1 MRPPFVRKR
10 EKPVNNTNLKPFK
23 PGESGN
29 PSGRPKR
36 QPLTDYLKEQLE
48 KEIPQSMLD
57 AMKEGL
63 RTVFF
68 EVYGP
73 KPTFGQ
79 MIAFKLVQ
87 MSAKGDVIAMREL
100 LDRVEGKVTQKTQ
113 LAGLDDGPVQTTITV
128 KFVAANSGEPE

>member
-1 MRPPFVRKR
+1 M
-10 EKPVNNTNLKPFK
+10 NNINLKPFK

-48 KEIPQSMLD
+48 QKIPQSMLD
-57 AMKEGL
+57 AMKEGA
-63 RTVFF
+63 RAVFI

-73 KPTFGQ
+73 TPTFGQ
-79 MIAFKLVQ
+79 MIAFKLVA

-100 LDRVEGKVTQKTQ
+100 LDRVEGRVAQKTQ
-113 LAGLDDGPVQTTITV
+113 LTGLDDEPIQAAITV
-128 KFVAANSGEPE
+128 TFVRPNGHSGNTPRD

>member
-1 MRPPFVRKR
+1 
-10 EKPVNNTNLKPFK
+10 VNNTNLKPFK

-48 KEIPQSMLD
+48 QEIPKSMLD
-57 AMKEGL
+57 AMKEGP
-63 RTVFF
+63 RAVFI

-73 KPTFGQ
+73 TPTFGQ

-87 MSAKGDVIAMREL
+87 MSAKGDVMAMREL
-100 LDRVEGKVTQKTQ
+100 LDRVEGKVAQKTQ
-113 LAGLDDGPVQTTITV
+113 LTGLDDEPIRTAITV
-128 KFVAANSGEPE
+128 RFVHPNEHSGNSDVS